1 MNKIYL
7 DNNSTTQI
15 DPEVLK
21 SMIPYFETKYGN
33 PSSKTHAYGWEAE
46 AANEIARDEI
56 ASLINSDSNEIIFT
70 SGATESNNIALNSII
85 NFKRKHLITLSTEHK
100 AILDICNQLA
110 KKEIKIIQLNPKKD
124 GIIDLNNFIKNLT
137 KETSIVSIMH
147 ANNEIGVIQPIQE
160 IGAICKKNNIL
171 LHVDAAQ
178 SLGKIPIDVQKMNI
192 DLLSIS
198 SHKIYGPKGIGAIY
212 IKNSCFNKVKPIMYG
227 GNQEKNLRPG
237 TTPTPLIVGF
247 GKACS
252 IAKKLM
258 VEESEKIL
266 KLRNLLLDE
275 LQLNIG
281 NIIINGNLEK
291 RLSGNLNITFPSLKG
306 QSIIN
311 SMPEIAIS
319 TGSACTSSSP
329 KPSHVLRAIGI
340 DKKLSNSTIRIG
352 IGRFN
357 TSKDI
362 KIAAKNIIK
371 AVKIK
376 G

>member
-1 MNKIYL
+1 
-7 DNNSTTQI
+7 
-15 DPEVLK
+15 
-21 SMIPYFETKYGN
+21 
-33 PSSKTHAYGWEAE
+33 
-46 AANEIARDEI
+46 
-56 ASLINSDSNEIIFT
+56 
-70 SGATESNNIALNSII
+70 
-85 NFKRKHLITLSTEHK
+85 
-100 AILDICNQLA
+100 
-110 KKEIKIIQLNPKKD
+110 
-124 GIIDLNNFIKNLT
+124 
-137 KETSIVSIMH
+137 MH
-147 ANNEIGVIQPIQE
+147 ANNEIGVIQPIRE
-160 IGAICKKNNIL
+160 IGEICKKNNIL
-171 LHVDAAQ
+171 FHVDAAQ
-178 SLGKIPIDVQKMNI
+178 SLGKIPIDVQKMNV

-212 IKNSCFNKVKPIMYG
+212 IKNSCLNKIKPIMYG
-227 GNQEKNLRPG
+227 GNQEKNIRPG
-237 TTPTPLIVGF
+237 TIPTPLIVGF

-252 IAKKLM
+252 IANKLM
-258 VEESEKIL
+258 IEESKKIL

-275 LQLNIG
+275 IKLNIG
-281 NIIINGNLEK
+281 NVIINGNLEK

-357 TSKDI
+357 TFKDI

-371 AVKIK
+371 AIKIK